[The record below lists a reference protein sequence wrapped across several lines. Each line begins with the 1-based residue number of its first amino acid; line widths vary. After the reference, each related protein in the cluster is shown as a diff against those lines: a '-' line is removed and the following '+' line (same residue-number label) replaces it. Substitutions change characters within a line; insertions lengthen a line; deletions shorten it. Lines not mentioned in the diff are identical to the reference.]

1 MSWLFL
7 FYFSL
12 LLEPPILM
20 PFGVVAEARGEGR
33 AGGGGGVVCGTI
45 ACVLRTSE
53 PAAVAFGEALS
64 GGGNAAYAT
73 GRSRRAQGP
82 LPLPLFAF
90 RLLRPHTHQT
100 PLLFGLR
107 SEWDWASR
115 IFLPREFLPRT
126 PFNY

>member
-1 MSWLFL
+1 MSRLFL

-53 PAAVAFGEALS
+53 PAAVAFGGALS
-64 GGGNAAYAT
+64 GGGIAAYAT
-73 GRSRRAQGP
+73 GWSHRAQGP
-82 LPLPLFAF
+82 RPFPLFAF
-90 RLLRPHTHQT
+90 
-100 PLLFGLR
+100 
-107 SEWDWASR
+107 
-115 IFLPREFLPRT
+115 
-126 PFNY
+126 